1 MTEACTTLTLH
12 DGRAVLHRGEWQSAK
27 WQRDSY
33 DLLANDAPYGART
46 HEGYRSGSD
55 ASDDSGIDDYSFWT
69 PDHVFEFV
77 RHWSPRVDGWMV
89 CQTSHDLIPAWE
101 RAFAEEGRLGFV
113 PIPLLETPHSAPCA
127 VVPAVI
133 TGSGVRLQ
141 GDGPSNW
148 TIQLV
153 VARPRKL
160 RFARWCKEHR
170 TPEPFYLGPVVRGSK
185 KGRGKPDWLM
195 RAIVRDY
202 SLPGGV
208 VVDPT
213 MGWGAT
219 GCAAVAMGRSF
230 EGSEVDGDAFDEA
243 VARMSRVQA
252 VDLFDSARTQQA
264 GLFDDKAVAS

>member
-1 MTEACTTLTLH
+1 MKRGPILH
-12 DGRAVLHRGEWQSAK
+12 LGEWQSAE
-27 WQRDSY
+27 WSRDSY
-33 DLLANDAPYGART
+33 DLLVADPPYGART

-55 ASDDSGIDDYSFWT
+55 ASDDSGIDDYAFWT

-89 CQTSHDLIPAWE
+89 CMTSHDLIPSWE
-101 RAFAEEGRLGFV
+101 RALQEEGRLGFV
-113 PIPLLETPHSAPCA
+113 PIPLLETAHTAPCA
-127 VVPAVI
+127 VVPAVV

-148 TIQLV
+148 TLQLI

-160 RFARWCKEHR
+160 RFSRWCKEHR
-170 TPEPFYLGPVVRGSK
+170 RPEPFYLGPAVRGSK

-202 SLPGGV
+202 SRPGAS

-219 GCAAVAMGRSF
+219 GCAAIGMGRSF
-230 EGSEVDGDAFDEA
+230 EGAEVDHLAFAEA
-243 VARMSRVQA
+243 CDRIGRVQA
-252 VDLFDSARTQQA
+252 VDLFDPSGAQQDAMFGEA
-264 GLFDDKAVAS
+264 G